1 MTAKRSVVAME
12 LCRCADRH
20 NERAPLQRLRQHSM
34 VSGLQSP
41 HTLDIAQF
49 QDMAHECGLCHISNE
64 RTLLR

>member
-1 MTAKRSVVAME
+1 ME
-12 LCRCADRH
+12 PYRCADGH
-20 NERAPLQRLRQHSM
+20 NERARLQRLRQHSM

-49 QDMAHECGLCHISNE
+49 QDMAHECALCHISNE

>member
-1 MTAKRSVVAME
+1 ME

-20 NERAPLQRLRQHSM
+20 YERARLQRLRQHSM

-49 QDMAHECGLCHISNE
+49 QDMAHECELCHINNE